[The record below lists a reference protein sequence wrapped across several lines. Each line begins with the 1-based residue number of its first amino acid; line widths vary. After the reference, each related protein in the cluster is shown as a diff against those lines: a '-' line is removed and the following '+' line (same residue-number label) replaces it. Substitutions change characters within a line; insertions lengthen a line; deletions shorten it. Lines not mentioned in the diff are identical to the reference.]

1 MSTKQNAETAKE
13 FLAALGKFDAARLG
27 LLMTDDATY
36 WILGKPHLH
45 PSSGR
50 KTKAEY
56 CKIVADPAPFVNPF
70 KESGLKITVLK
81 SIAEGDDV
89 ALEAESYGVASNG
102 KIYNNTYVFLFT
114 FRNGKIVGA
123 KEYMD
128 TQHAHET
135 FET

>member
-1 MSTKQNAETAKE
+1 MSTERNVETAKE
-13 FLAALGKFDAARLG
+13 FLAALGRFDADHLG
-27 LLMTDDATY
+27 SLMADDATY

-50 KTKAEY
+50 RTKAEY

-70 KESGLKITVLK
+70 KESGLRITVHK
-81 SIAEGDDV
+81 SIAQGNDV

-102 KIYNNTYVFLFT
+102 RIYNNTYVFLFV
-114 FRNGKIVGA
+114 FREGKIVSA

-135 FET
+135 FEV